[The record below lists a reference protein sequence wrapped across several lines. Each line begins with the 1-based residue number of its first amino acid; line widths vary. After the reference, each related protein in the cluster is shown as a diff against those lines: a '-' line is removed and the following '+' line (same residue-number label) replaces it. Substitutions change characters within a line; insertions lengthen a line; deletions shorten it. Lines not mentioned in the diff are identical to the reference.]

1 MLGLAEILHTLEL
14 GTDPKQM
21 RKSLYGA
28 YAWPAVATLGLSSSI
43 YCDTK
48 RGTKQLKD
56 TQVGLTSFGALN
68 IKMASFQTAC
78 LLNVCQSNLI
88 QFIAH
93 CWS

>member
-1 MLGLAEILHTLEL
+1 MLGLTEILHTLEL

-68 IKMASFQTAC
+68 IKNGPISDSLSIEC
-78 LLNVCQSNLI
+78 LPIKFDSV
-88 QFIAH
+88 F
-93 CWS
+93 